1 MKNLIILCFV
11 ALFYSCNDGDLQ
23 IETIDFDS
31 VAISTCESTVTT
43 SSTIFFKINNKE
55 ALILE
60 LQSGILKNEV
70 SDGVITSLVPSQS
83 KVTYRIFSDNVTSNY
98 FCDVIPT
105 TTPSVIEEIE
115 SENGEVRITTI
126 LAEGTTD
133 TFEHTIQLN
142 EITFISSTNQR
153 ITDLRIN
160 EFGTVTTTE

>member
-1 MKNLIILCFV
+1 MKNLIVLCFV
-11 ALFYSCNDGDLQ
+11 ALFYSCDDGDLQ

-31 VAISTCESTVTT
+31 VAISTCESTVTI

-70 SDGVITSLVPSQS
+70 SSEVIISLVPSQS

-105 TTPSVIEEIE
+105 TTPTVIEEIE

-126 LAEGTTD
+126 LADGTTD

-142 EITFISSTNQR
+142 EITFISSANQR

-160 EFGTVTTTE
+160 EFGTVTTTD